1 MNNGILGKW
10 IAAPGADRNFGA
22 ERCDSAPHFRR
33 EFEYEEKFEH
43 GRVSISGLG
52 FYELYL
58 NGRKVGDRVLDPAV
72 SDYLKHVRFVTLDI
86 TDYLRPGR
94 NTVGV
99 ILGNGWYNPNTAE
112 VWNFLTAPWRDC
124 PKFALKLEIDGRTVL
139 ESDETWRVGKGP
151 IVFNALRNGEFY
163 DARLE
168 VPGWTGDRFDDS
180 AWPHAVRI
188 APPGGEPVEQKQPPC
203 RVLGTFPAVPTGKF
217 DVYDTKQN
225 MAGWARITVEGE
237 AGAEVTLRYAERLTP
252 EGDLS
257 AESQDVFVKSG
268 EFQTDRYILKGGG
281 VEIWEPRFTY
291 HGFQFIKATVSGNA
305 AIRKIEARMV
315 GTAFDSVGRIT
326 MSEPDLNRLQA
337 MTRWAYR
344 SNYVGIPTDCPHRE
358 KNGWTGDAMLAAET
372 GLFNFDPAASYLEWL
387 QILADNQRPNG
398 QLSGIAPSGGWG
410 FNWGSGPAWDSVLLS
425 MPADIYLHT
434 GDDTAIRCFYDAMK
448 RYLDYCESMATDH
461 IVFFG
466 LGDWCH
472 PDREKMCPV
481 EITSTGYYY
490 MDAQLL
496 SEFARILGRPEDEK
510 RYGMLA
516 EAIKKAFNA
525 RFLRKN
531 GRYGTGSGIG
541 EFTATGCALYH
552 DLVPGEYKQPAVEF
566 LAEHAR
572 RINCACDF
580 GILGAKYIPRV
591 LAEYGHA
598 ELALKFFT
606 RHEFPGWAHWIDL
619 GMTTLGEN
627 WTGNNSRNHIMFGD
641 LSAWFYRYLGGFRH
655 EWERPGYR
663 HLRVR
668 PFPVIASC
676 IAEYRGYVSDW
687 KVEDGEFVIQLS
699 VPSGCTATLAMP
711 DGSAFE
717 LESGR
722 YQRSCRLS

>member
-1 MNNGILGKW
+1 
-10 IAAPGADRNFGA
+10 
-22 ERCDSAPHFRR
+22 
-33 EFEYEEKFEH
+33 
-43 GRVSISGLG
+43 
-52 FYELYL
+52 
-58 NGRKVGDRVLDPAV
+58 
-72 SDYLKHVRFVTLDI
+72 
-86 TDYLRPGR
+86 
-94 NTVGV
+94 
-99 ILGNGWYNPNTAE
+99 
-112 VWNFLTAPWRDC
+112 
-124 PKFALKLEIDGRTVL
+124 
-139 ESDETWRVGKGP
+139 
-151 IVFNALRNGEFY
+151 
-163 DARLE
+163 
-168 VPGWTGDRFDDS
+168 
-180 AWPHAVRI
+180 
-188 APPGGEPVEQKQPPC
+188 
-203 RVLGTFPAVPTGKF
+203 
-217 DVYDTKQN
+217 
-225 MAGWARITVEGE
+225 
-237 AGAEVTLRYAERLTP
+237 
-252 EGDLS
+252 
-257 AESQDVFVKSG
+257 
-268 EFQTDRYILKGGG
+268 
-281 VEIWEPRFTY
+281 
-291 HGFQFIKATVSGNA
+291 
-305 AIRKIEARMV
+305 MV

-387 QILADNQRPNG
+387 QILADNQRPSG

-606 RHEFPGWAHWIDL
+606 RHEFPGWAYWIDL

-711 DGSAFE
+711 DGSVFE

-722 YQRSCRLS
+722 YQRSCRLP

>member
-1 MNNGILGKW
+1 
-10 IAAPGADRNFGA
+10 
-22 ERCDSAPHFRR
+22 
-33 EFEYEEKFEH
+33 
-43 GRVSISGLG
+43 
-52 FYELYL
+52 
-58 NGRKVGDRVLDPAV
+58 
-72 SDYLKHVRFVTLDI
+72 
-86 TDYLRPGR
+86 
-94 NTVGV
+94 
-99 ILGNGWYNPNTAE
+99 
-112 VWNFLTAPWRDC
+112 
-124 PKFALKLEIDGRTVL
+124 
-139 ESDETWRVGKGP
+139 
-151 IVFNALRNGEFY
+151 ALRNGEFY

-387 QILADNQRPNG
+387 QILADNQRPSG

-606 RHEFPGWAHWIDL
+606 RHEFPGWAYWIDL

-711 DGSAFE
+711 DGSVFE

-722 YQRSCRLS
+722 YQRSCRLP